1 MKPNS
6 FIKTWAAAGVLAGMV
21 LTQSCRE
28 RCYDCR
34 LVQINGPDA
43 FAYPNDTIEIDTL
56 ITCKRSWVKENETPD
71 DEIYPQSWRCKEID

>member
-1 MKPNS
+1 MTASKNLRLG
-6 FIKTWAAAGVLAGMV
+6 AALLGIALGTVACK
-21 LTQSCRE
+21 Q

-43 FAYPNDTIEIDTL
+43 LVYPNDTIEIDTL